1 MNATTRV
8 PRTVKQIL
16 ADQAADAK
24 QRREASEPAVTTAV
38 VTAKATAIAVPDER
52 QPREKYLDKIAP
64 AGIVGRLIKFTKEG
78 EFATN
83 DDDQVIDENADF
95 IVLADQT
102 LIGYQRFHDEAPPD
116 RHMGL
121 LYSDFVMPERE
132 SLGDNDPADWPAG
145 LSGAPEDP
153 WRHFIFLVLQSGA
166 TAELF
171 TFQTSSKTGRRAVG
185 NLLRHYD
192 RMARTHPDQ
201 LPVVKLKTG
210 GFQHKDDRIGFVA
223 TPLFVVVGRA
233 PRDSAAK
240 PDTSIEADLN
250 DEIPFN

>member
-8 PRTVKQIL
+8 PPSSKEIL
-16 ADQAADAK
+16 ARQAADAK
-24 QRREASEPAVTTAV
+24 QRREASKPSISTAVAPAKTTAV
-38 VTAKATAIAVPDER
+38 AVPDDR
-52 QPREKYLDKIAP
+52 TPRERYLDDIAP
-64 AGIVGRLIKFTKEG
+64 AGIVGRLVKFSKEG
-78 EFATN
+78 EFTTA
-83 DDDQVIDENADF
+83 DDEKVIDENADF

-116 RHMGL
+116 RRMGL

-132 SLGDNDPADWPAG
+132 TLGDNDPANWPAG
-145 LSGAPEDP
+145 LSGQPEDP
-153 WRHFIFLVLQSGA
+153 WKHFIFLVLQSGA

-192 RMARTHPDQ
+192 RMARTHPEE
-201 LPVVKLKTG
+201 LPVVKLKSG
-210 GFQHKDDRIGFVA
+210 GCQHKDDRIGFVA
-223 TPLFVVVGRA
+223 TPLFAVVGRA

-240 PDTSIEADLN
+240 PNTSIAADMN
-250 DEIPFN
+250 DEIPW